1 MPLEPGPHAEI
12 LEEALALEAD
22 AQRAALA
29 GDRAGAAAGFRA
41 AADRYRASWES
52 APPRSFGRLVGMLKA
67 AIQAGDAAADAAYA
81 RDALGG
87 TADSPASAYALAVAD
102 LVLGD
107 DAGAAAAAAGMH
119 GGSEAFDRTAAAI
132 TALATGDGPAYAAAL
147 AEIVRSFETRDEHL
161 TGVAIADTAVMLE
174 ALAEP
179 RGLAAHP
186 AASPV
191 LPPA

>member
-1 MPLEPGPHAEI
+1 MPLDPGPHAD
-12 LEEALALEAD
+12 LLDEALALEAG

-29 GDRAGAAAGFRA
+29 GDGAAAAAGFRA
-41 AADRYRASWES
+41 AADRYRASWEA

-81 RDALGG
+81 REALAGV
-87 TADSPASAYALAVAD
+87 ADSPASAYALALAD

-107 DAGAAAAAAGMH
+107 DPGAAEAAAGMR
-119 GGSEAFDRTAAAI
+119 GGSEAFDRTAEAI
-132 TALATGDGPAYAAAL
+132 EALATGDGARYAVVLGA
-147 AEIVRSFETRDEHL
+147 IVRSFETRSEHL

-191 LPPA
+191 LPPS

>member
-1 MPLEPGPHAEI
+1 MEPGPHAEI
-12 LEEALALEAD
+12 LEQALTLEAG

-29 GDRAGAAAGFRA
+29 GERAAAVAGFRA
-41 AADRYRASWES
+41 AADRYRASWEV

-67 AIQAGDAAADAAYA
+67 AIQAGAAAADAAYA

-87 TADSPASAYALAVAD
+87 TADSPASAYALALAS

-107 DAGAAAAAAGMH
+107 DAAAAAAAAGMR
-119 GGSEAFDRTAAAI
+119 GGSEAFDRTADAI
-132 TALATGDGPAYAAAL
+132 TALAGADGRAYAAAL
-147 AEIVRSFETRDEHL
+147 AGIVDSFEMREEHL

-174 ALAEP
+174 VLAEP

-186 AASPV
+186 PASPV